1 MVALEVSAMP
11 RKAREL
17 SPLEVRRLSQTGRW
31 SVGGVDGLALQVTGT
46 GARSWVLRLSLAGKQ
61 REMGLGSFPSVTLAG
76 AREKARAYR
85 AQVQTGDDPIARRV
99 AAVSAAAAER
109 SLLQTFDKTTEAY
122 IAQHEA
128 SWKNAK
134 HAAQWTATLQT
145 YAYPVLG
152 RMQVRDITAAHVIK
166 AIEPIWASKTET
178 ATRVRSRIELVLD
191 YATARGLRQ
200 GPNPARWRGNLD
212 AALPK
217 ASKLT
222 KVEHHAAVPVV
233 EAPAFMH
240 SLRQQPGMG
249 ARALEFVILTAA
261 RSGEVRG
268 VTWTEID
275 LQSGLWTVPAARMKG
290 GREHRVPLSQAA
302 LALLLVMGP
311 REPGDII
318 FPGLKGSLSDMSLT
332 AVLRRMKVQATVH
345 GFRST
350 FRDWV
355 SECTHFPGEVAE
367 MALAHAVGDKV
378 EAAYRRGDLL
388 ARRMQLMQDWGQYL
402 AGKARDVAV

>member
-1 MVALEVSAMP
+1 MP

-17 SPLEVRRLSQTGRW
+17 SPLEVRRLTKPGRW

-46 GARSWVLRLSLAGKQ
+46 AARSWVLRLTVAGKK
-61 REMGLGSFPSVTLAG
+61 REMGLGSFPSVSLAD

-85 AQVQTGDDPIARRV
+85 NQVDVGDDPIARRL
-99 AAVSAAAAER
+99 AAVRAAAAER
-109 SLLQTFDKTTEAY
+109 SRQQTFAKTAEAY
-122 IAQHEA
+122 IEQHEK

-134 HAAQWTATLQT
+134 HAAQWTATLRT
-145 YAYPVLG
+145 YANPVLG
-152 RMQVRDITAAHVIK
+152 SLLVRDITAAHVIK
-166 AIEPIWASKTET
+166 VIEPIWASKTET

-191 YATARGLRQ
+191 FATARGLRE

-212 AALPK
+212 AALPRAAK
-217 ASKLT
+217 VT
-222 KVEHHAAVPVV
+222 KVEHHAAVPVAD
-233 EAPAFMH
+233 APAFMARLQ
-240 SLRQQPGMG
+240 SQAGTG

-268 VTWTEID
+268 ATWSEID
-275 LQSGLWTVPAARMKG
+275 LQTGLWTVPAARMKG
-290 GREHRVPLSQAA
+290 GREHRVPLTASA
-302 LALLLVMGP
+302 LALLRKAGP
-311 REPGDII
+311 RKPDDLV
-318 FPGLKGSLSDMSLT
+318 FPGLRGALSDMSLT
-332 AVLRRMKVQATVH
+332 AVLRRMKVDATVH

-355 SECTHFPGEVAE
+355 SERTTHPSEVAE

-388 ARRMQLMQDWGQYL
+388 AKRKALMEDWAEFLL
-402 AGKARDVAV
+402 ARGK